1 MQLRSFP
8 VLDRPAAMPAEI
20 TATVSNGPPPSWIK
34 LLRLVQPYRGLTS
47 MVALG
52 CGAAMAGGDL
62 LSPHRLPTLA
72 LALLLVGPVL
82 NGAGHAINAYF
93 DRNLFAA
100 SERHPEAPQRLTS
113 DAIVATIG
121 ILCLLSL
128 MLAHQLGPFAFN
140 VTCATLAIHFA
151 LNAPPLS
158 LRRQSW
164 WNGLFFGIV
173 SVAGPWLLGEALVG
187 SVTQSA
193 VELAAIFSFGAVG
206 LHLLDTLHQGEGER
220 RAGLQT
226 LAAVFGPEVGAGIAA
241 LIINTSLLG
250 AAIACA
256 GAQVMHAALG
266 IGLTLVA
273 QFTVQF
279 VGFRQAAGK
288 RGAFAVISFVLYM
301 AAMALA
307 ASALGQQVL
316 EL

>member
-8 VLDRPAAMPAEI
+8 VLDRPAAMPAERE
-20 TATVSNGPPPSWIK
+20 AALPAREAPSWVK
-34 LLRLVQPYRGLTS
+34 VLKLVQPYRGLTS
-47 MVALG
+47 MVALA

-72 LALLLVGPVL
+72 IAMILVGPLL

-93 DRNLFAA
+93 DRHLPGFA
-100 SERHPEAPQRLTS
+100 ERRLEAPTRLTS
-113 DAIVATIG
+113 DGIVATIG

-128 MLAHQLGPFAFN
+128 VLAHQLGAFAFN
-140 VTCATLAIHFA
+140 VTGLTLAIHFA

-173 SVAGPWLLGEALVG
+173 SVAGPWVLGVTLEG

-266 IGLTLVA
+266 IALTMLA
-273 QFTVQF
+273 QVTLQF
-279 VGFRQAAGK
+279 VGFRQSAGK
-288 RGAFAVISFVLYM
+288 REAFAVMSFVLYM
-301 AAMALA
+301 GAMALA

>member
-8 VLDRPAAMPAEI
+8 VLDRPAAMPAEF
-20 TATVSNGPPPSWIK
+20 TVVVSRGFPPAWLK
-34 LLRLVQPYRGLTS
+34 LLRLVKPYRGLTS

-62 LSPHRLPTLA
+62 LAPQRLPLLA
-72 LALLLVGPVL
+72 LALLLVGPLL

-93 DRNLFAA
+93 DRHLFTAD
-100 SERHPEAPQRLTS
+100 RHPEVPHLTS
-113 DAIVATIG
+113 DAVVATIG

-140 VTCATLAIHFA
+140 ITCATLAIHFA
-151 LNAPPLS
+151 LNAPPFS

-187 SVTQSA
+187 TVTQSA
-193 VELAAIFSFGAVG
+193 VELAVIFSFGAVG
-206 LHLLDTLHQGEGER
+206 LHLLDTLHQAKGER

-256 GAQVMHAALG
+256 GGQVMHAALG

-279 VGFRQAAGK
+279 VGFRQPAGK

-307 ASALGQQVL
+307 ASALGHQVL